1 MNSTLRYI
9 KKVPIWKTV
18 LGITIACLSFYLF
31 IFSTP
36 FGIVL
41 ISLSYVLLR
50 TEGSEI
56 NLDSKMYRKV
66 FSIVGINIG
75 KWEHLPDL
83 EYISVFA
90 TEENTAVWASSAS
103 MNISEGVYVLNLF
116 SKTNRKYEIYTS
128 YNKKDA
134 FDKASDIAE
143 ILMIDLLDATVTGDF
158 KWVDQTIYKETRTIV
173 HTD

>member
-1 MNSTLRYI
+1 MNSTLKHI
-9 KKVPIWKTV
+9 KKVPVWKTV
-18 LGITIACLSFYLF
+18 LGIIIACLSLYMFLF
-31 IFSTP
+31 ETV
-36 FGIVL
+36 FGIVP
-41 ISLSYVLLR
+41 IAFSLVLLR

-66 FSIVGINIG
+66 FSMVGINTG

-103 MNISEGVYVLNLF
+103 MNVSEGVYILNLF
-116 SKTNRKYEIYTS
+116 SETNRKYEIYTS

-158 KWVDQTIYKETRTIV
+158 KWVDHGIYKETGNIV